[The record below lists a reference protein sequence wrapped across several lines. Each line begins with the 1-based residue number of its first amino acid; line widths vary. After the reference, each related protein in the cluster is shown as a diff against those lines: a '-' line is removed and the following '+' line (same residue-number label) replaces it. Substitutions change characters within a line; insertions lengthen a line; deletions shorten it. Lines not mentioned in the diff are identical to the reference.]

1 MDLAVE
7 TPPAATER
15 PRAGFPIVPVLGIV
29 NGMVWAL
36 CLTAMYVVR
45 QWRLA
50 RQAEIEAA
58 ERVALMTRGKSHWGR
73 WGRRPRA
80 GG

>member
-1 MDLAVE
+1 MEQRPIV
-7 TPPAATER
+7 TTGSPPSRE
-15 PRAGFPIVPVLGIV
+15 GFPIVPVLGIV
-29 NGMVWAL
+29 NGIVWAL

-58 ERVALMTRGKSHWGR
+58 ERVALMTRGKGHW
-73 WGRRPRA
+73 PRV

>member
-1 MDLAVE
+1 MEQRPTVTASS
-7 TPPAATER
+7 TPPRE
-15 PRAGFPIVPVLGIV
+15 GFPIVPVLGIV
-29 NGMVWAL
+29 NGIVWAL

-58 ERVALMTRGKSHWGR
+58 ERVALMTRGKGR
-73 WGRRPRA
+73 WPRI

>member
-1 MDLAVE
+1 MEQRPTV
-7 TPPAATER
+7 TTGSPPSRE
-15 PRAGFPIVPVLGIV
+15 GFPIIPVLGIV
-29 NGMVWAL
+29 NGIVWAL

-58 ERVALMTRGKSHWGR
+58 ERVALMTRGKGR
-73 WGRRPRA
+73 WPRV

>member
-1 MDLAVE
+1 MEQRPTV
-7 TPPAATER
+7 TTGSPPSRE
-15 PRAGFPIVPVLGIV
+15 GFPIVPVLGIV
-29 NGMVWAL
+29 NGIVWAL

-58 ERVALMTRGKSHWGR
+58 ERVALMTRGKGR
-73 WGRRPRA
+73 WPRI

>member
-1 MDLAVE
+1 MEQRPTVTAGS
-7 TPPAATER
+7 PPSRE
-15 PRAGFPIVPVLGIV
+15 GFPIVPVLGIV
-29 NGMVWAL
+29 NGIVWAL
-36 CLTAMYVVR
+36 CLTAMYIVR

-58 ERVALMTRGKSHWGR
+58 ERVALMTRGKGR
-73 WGRRPRA
+73 WPRI